1 MRQSS
6 VVKEIIR
13 KERAQERAQTIIK
26 NIEFRIAALDGELKN
41 RILAIQSE
49 ILLEHLH
56 RQSVLAE
63 KDEIEKEIMALSG

>member
-13 KERAQERAQTIIK
+13 KERAEERAQTIIK
-26 NIEFRIAALDGELKN
+26 NIEFRIGALDEELKT
-41 RILAIQSE
+41 RILAIQNE
-49 ILLEHLH
+49 VLLERLH

-63 KDEIEKEIMALSG
+63 KNEIEEEIIALNE